1 MVHLSHFWSMVGFA
15 LLVSLA
21 LACLA
26 QKNTL
31 GRIKYVVWSFAL
43 FMMIGV
49 GIAWLLYPF
58 SR

>member
-21 LACLA
+21 LACLV
-26 QKNTL
+26 QRDTL
-31 GRIKYVVWSFAL
+31 GRIKYAVWSFAL
-43 FMMIGV
+43 FMMVGV
-49 GIAWLLYPF
+49 GIAWLLYPL